1 MKRFLNNFNRRSLKY
16 KIFYIFFGLT
26 FIQMIIN
33 IVNLIKNNFSILVII
48 IGIIVIAN
56 MIKRN

>member
-16 KIFYIFFGLT
+16 KIFYVFFGLT

-48 IGIIVIAN
+48 IGILVITN